1 MVYVSIMS
9 WYLKNYEFLKATIFN
24 QTESFNAEQKIHN
37 NLDSINQNTLV
48 LSAVFATYQVDNL
61 YGLKVEKKDYVED
74 LIDTNSATNHQD
86 NIFKEELDINK
97 PFKTKKK

>member
-1 MVYVSIMS
+1 MVYVSIML
-9 WYLKNYEFLKATIFN
+9 WYLKHDEDIKVTIFN

-61 YGLKVEKKDYVED
+61 YGLKVEKK
-74 LIDTNSATNHQD
+74 IM
-86 NIFKEELDINK
+86 
-97 PFKTKKK
+97 